1 MNLLIYAKDGK
12 KGSEIKASLEDSRPD
27 WNKEYYSDLEDLKTS
42 LKKPLISSNVVILML
57 VDQAEDLNSLLEFKE
72 TLSRFDSVLVL
83 NDDNENTRAKSY
95 ALASRLV
102 LTSDVPANHILA
114 ALDKITDRAVQRTA
128 GNWG

>member
-1 MNLLIYAKDGK
+1 MNLLIYAKPGD
-12 KGSEIKASLEDSRPD
+12 KGSEIKACLEDMRPD
-27 WNKEYYSDLEDLKTS
+27 WNKNYFSNLEDLEIS

-57 VDQAEDLNSLLEFKE
+57 VDQAEDLNRLLEFKE

-83 NDDNENTRAKSY
+83 NDENENTRAKSY

-102 LTSDVPANHILA
+102 LTADVPAGHILM
-114 ALDKITDRAVQRTA
+114 ALDKLTNRAEQRTA